1 MNEAEALLEDPNAM
15 RFSSVDDLYSRS
27 SKKATYSVLKG
38 YPLLCI
44 LMVEVMR
51 NDFFR
56 KTTDTEKEQRVCAR
70 SACREAWCFDT
81 AYGYKD
87 VLKRHDKA
95 VIDSYELVETDT
107 ELYLTEQVNNVL
119 FEKH

>member
-1 MNEAEALLEDPNAM
+1 MSNTKKEWIDIYARCGLQISDGFESAI
-15 RFSSVDDLYSRS
+15 RFP
-27 SKKATYSVLKG
+27 KKK
-38 YPLLCI
+38 
-44 LMVEVMR
+44 
-51 NDFFR
+51 
-56 KTTDTEKEQRVCAR
+56 
-70 SACREAWCFDT
+70 DT

>member
-1 MNEAEALLEDPNAM
+1 MKHTKEEWVDICGRHGLVFKNGFDSSI
-15 RFSSVDDLYSRS
+15 RFP
-27 SKKATYSVLKG
+27 KKK
-38 YPLLCI
+38 
-44 LMVEVMR
+44 
-51 NDFFR
+51 
-56 KTTDTEKEQRVCAR
+56 
-70 SACREAWCFDT
+70 DT